1 MVQVLK
7 LLESPQG
14 TIAPGETAGLNFI
27 FSPLEPRDYSATLPI
42 KLGNGTK
49 TALYLTG
56 KGYHPLPAPVQPSV
70 ASSNTPSTQQSAQHK
85 GSWESQI
92 VGSTADKASWPGF
105 STASLV
111 QLPRQLLS
119 LSHGVVSFGPVSIL
133 GVSKQVIALTAGAD
147 FGVEFEW
154 HLELLAHDKQLLDG
168 SLQVEPMTGQL
179 APNGCCLCRLTF
191 TAGLNPQLFEAGIK
205 CLITPVA
212 EALSPLQPAR
222 VPSINSP
229 LSSPRRPAGGSG
241 SLQAE
246 PSPAVAGNPSTAQHG
261 RRSPRMAASPEKG
274 ARAERGPAPVR
285 QGSTGS
291 SPAKDKGHTSQNR
304 APVSRTPSSSAGS
317 PGGHKGTSPEKS
329 PQKSPAVRAAKT
341 ASPVR
346 APGKAV
352 STGTSRSGSF
362 PGHGAKPTARSP
374 HKLRRESG
382 EWTSAL
388 TTVMT
393 DDDPCGC
400 FVNCWEQ
407 SQALW

>member
-1 MVQVLK
+1 MRNHFFVFHLQVLK

-14 TIAPGETAGLNFI
+14 AIAPGATAGLNFI

-49 TALYLTG
+49 TALHITG

-70 ASSNTPSTQQSAQHK
+70 ASSNTLTTQQSTQQSAQQK
-85 GSWESQI
+85 GSWESQ
-92 VGSTADKASWPGF
+92 VLGSTADKASWPGF

-133 GVSKQVIALTAGAD
+133 GVSKQVIALTAGAH

-168 SLQVEPMTGQL
+168 SLQVEPMKGQL
-179 APNGCCLCRLTF
+179 APHGCCLCRLTF

-205 CLITPVA
+205 CLVTPVA

-246 PSPAVAGNPSTAQHG
+246 PFPAVVGNPSTAQHG
-261 RRSPRMAASPEKG
+261 RRSPRMASSPEKG
-274 ARAERGPAPVR
+274 ARAERGPAPIR

-304 APVSRTPSSSAGS
+304 APLSRTPSSAGS
-317 PGGHKGTSPEKS
+317 PGGHKGMSPEKS
-329 PQKSPAVRAAKT
+329 PQKSPAVRATKA

-346 APGKAV
+346 AAGKAT
-352 STGTSRSGSF
+352 STGNTLSGRTW
-362 PGHGAKPTARSP
+362 PLTGHGAKPTARSA

-382 EWTSAL
+382 QGATA
-388 TTVMT
+388 V
-393 DDDPCGC
+393 
-400 FVNCWEQ
+400 
-407 SQALW
+407 